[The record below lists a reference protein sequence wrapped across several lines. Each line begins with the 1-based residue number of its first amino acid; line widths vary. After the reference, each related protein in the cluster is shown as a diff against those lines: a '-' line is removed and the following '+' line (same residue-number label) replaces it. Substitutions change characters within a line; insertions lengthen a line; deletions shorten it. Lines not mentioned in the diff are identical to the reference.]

1 MSASSRTKRPKAPP
15 ACYYD
20 IGYAKPPAA
29 TRFQKGASGNP
40 NGRPKGARNLKSK
53 PSISEE
59 RLQDIILAEAYR
71 EIKINEGDKQ
81 ITIPI
86 AQAVIRS
93 LAVNAAKGQPRAQ
106 KIFTDMVAKVERD
119 TRQAHEELVQA
130 ALEYK
135 LSAEDEIR
143 YREAQGLPTLDI
155 LPHPEDMIVDYRT
168 GEIAIKG
175 PMTPKE
181 RERWRSLRARCNQA
195 DSAIEELEQ
204 MRQAP
209 EHKSYRRHIEDDI
222 AFEVRIRDM
231 LENVIGD
238 WDR

>member
-1 MSASSRTKRPKAPP
+1 MPGPSGPRRPKAQS
-15 ACYYD
+15 ARYYD

-40 NGRPKGARNLKSK
+40 NGRPKGARNHKPK

-119 TRQAHEELVQA
+119 TRQANEEWIQA

-143 YREAQGLPTLDI
+143 YGRPRASPRSISCPTL
-155 LPHPEDMIVDYRT
+155 RT
-168 GEIAIKG
+168 
-175 PMTPKE
+175 
-181 RERWRSLRARCNQA
+181 
-195 DSAIEELEQ
+195 
-204 MRQAP
+204 
-209 EHKSYRRHIEDDI
+209 
-222 AFEVRIRDM
+222 
-231 LENVIGD
+231 
-238 WDR
+238 

>member
-1 MSASSRTKRPKAPP
+1 MSGPTGPKPPKAPP
-15 ACYYD
+15 ARHYD

-40 NGRPKGARNLKSK
+40 NGRPKGARNHKPK

-59 RLQDIILAEAYR
+59 GLQDIILAEAYR
-71 EIKINEGDKQ
+71 EIKVNEGDKQ
-81 ITIPI
+81 ISIPI

-119 TRQAHEELVQA
+119 TRQAHEEWVHA
-130 ALEYK
+130 ALDYK
-135 LSAEDEIR
+135 LSAEEEIR
-143 YREAQGLPTLDI
+143 YREAHGLPVLDI
-155 LPHPEDMIVDYRT
+155 LPHPEDVVVDYRT
-168 GEIAIKG
+168 GHIAIRG
-175 PMTPKE
+175 PMTAKE
-181 RERWRSLRARCNQA
+181 RERWRSLRVRCNQA
-195 DSAIEELEQ
+195 KSAIEELEH

-209 EHKSYRRHIEDDI
+209 EHKEIRRQIEDDL
-222 AFEVRIRDM
+222 AFEIRIRDM
-231 LENVIGD
+231 LENAIGD

>member
-1 MSASSRTKRPKAPP
+1 MSGPTGPKPPKAPP
-15 ACYYD
+15 ARHYD

-40 NGRPKGARNLKSK
+40 NGRPKGARNHKPS

-59 RLQDIILAEAYR
+59 RLQNIVLAEAYR
-71 EIKINEGDKQ
+71 EIKVNEGDKQ
-81 ITIPI
+81 ISIPI

-106 KIFTDMVAKVERD
+106 KIFTDMVAKVESD
-119 TRQAHEELVQA
+119 TRRANEEWIQA

-175 PMTPKE
+175 PMTHKE
-181 RERWRSLRARCNQA
+181 RERWRAIRSRCNQA
-195 DSAIEELEQ
+195 KSAIEELEQ
-204 MRQAP
+204 MLQDP
-209 EHKSYRRHIEDDI
+209 EHKKIRRQIEDDL

-231 LENVIGD
+231 LENTIGD